1 MTLHGDAQDGKLTRA
16 SLIKYLALVEIDAED
31 SNGFTALALAV
42 KNGHPSAVK
51 LLLQNGAQA
60 DKPVRDGRT
69 PLYLAANAKQNRPR
83 VVELLLGADPKPQ
96 VDASSPDWNNETP
109 LMVAITQGRDA
120 EVVRLLTEAGAS
132 LTKTNDR
139 GETAV
144 ALADQTTNPAIKSA
158 LNPKAPQGGIGSA
171 LAQLLVSAVM
181 FALAYADKWP
191 GIKDI
196 IQNVI
201 RSAYN
206 QTNPTPPGAKPPPG
220 TDIDDPQTVEEF
232 QHNIGNIIQN
242 NGLEDFFP
250 PNDPYVQQVAQL
262 AATLRKDQTTH
273 LSSPPMI
280 MKLAASALYQT
291 VLYIDDSGSMAD
303 DGRMDRAKILV
314 TRITR
319 LATALVPDSNISSGV
334 HLRFINKDDSTAND
348 LREAEVAKRME
359 FTPDGWTE
367 IGTNLEKKILQPM
380 VYDKLHAGGVLPRP
394 LMIVT
399 ITDGIP
405 SKEPLKT
412 FRDVV
417 MSCNRELTSRKYN
430 YVSAAVQYDLSQI
443 GNSPDAVDWLKQLA
457 SDTSLQKVV
466 NITTENTDQNLDKF
480 KANDAGLDAWL
491 IKKLYREPEIHKPK
505 KTP

>member
-1 MTLHGDAQDGKLTRA
+1 MTLHGDSQAGTLTRA
-16 SLIKYLALVEIDAED
+16 SLTKYLALVEIDAED
-31 SNGFTALALAV
+31 SSGFTPLALAV

-60 DKPVRDGRT
+60 GKPVRDGRT

-96 VDASSPDWNNETP
+96 IDASSPDWNNETP
-109 LMVAITQGRDA
+109 LMAAITQGRDP

-144 ALADQTTNPAIKSA
+144 ALADQTTNPAIKNA

-191 GIKDI
+191 GVKDI

-206 QTNPTPPGAKPPPG
+206 QANPTPPGAKPPPG

-232 QHNIGNIIQN
+232 QHNIGNIIQS

-262 AATLRKDQTTH
+262 AATLRKDQTNH

-280 MKLAASALYQT
+280 MRLAKAALYQT
-291 VLYIDDSGSMAD
+291 VLYIDDSGSMAE
-303 DGRMDRAKILV
+303 DGRMDRAKIMV
-314 TRITR
+314 TRLTR
-319 LATALVPDSNISSGV
+319 LATALVPDTNISSGV

-348 LREAEVAKRME
+348 LREAAVSQRMQ
-359 FTPDGWTE
+359 FTPEGWTE
-367 IGTNLEKKILQPM
+367 LGTNLEKKILQPM
-380 VYDKLHAGGVLPRP
+380 VYDNLNSTGVLPRP
-394 LMIVT
+394 LMILIV
-399 ITDGIP
+399 TDGMP
-405 SKEPLKT
+405 SKEDEGT
-412 FRDVV
+412 FRKTI
-417 MSCNRELTSRKYN
+417 MKCKGELTKKGYLP
-430 YVSAAVQYDLSQI
+430 AAVQYDLSQI
-443 GNSPDAVDWLKQLA
+443 GNAPEAVKWIQTFD
-457 SDTSLQKVV
+457 SDSAAKKLVYFS
-466 NITTENTDQNLDKF
+466 TENTDSRLSEF
-480 KANDAGLDAWL
+480 KDNDAGLDDWL
-491 IKKLYREPEIHKPK
+491 SKKLHHEPVIRK
-505 KTP
+505 KTTP

>member
-1 MTLHGDAQDGKLTRA
+1 MTLHGDSQAGTLTRA
-16 SLIKYLALVEIDAED
+16 SLNKYLALVEIDAED
-31 SNGFTALALAV
+31 SNGFTALAHAV

-60 DKPVRDGRT
+60 GKPVRDGRT

-83 VVELLLGADPKPQ
+83 IVELLLGADPKPQ

-109 LMVAITQGRDA
+109 LMAAITQGRDA

-191 GIKDI
+191 GVKDI

-206 QTNPTPPGAKPPPG
+206 QANPTPPGAKPPPG
-220 TDIDDPQTVEEF
+220 IDIDDPQTVEEF
-232 QHNIGNIIQN
+232 QHNIGNIIQS

-250 PNDPYVQQVAQL
+250 PNDPYVQQVAQI

-280 MKLAASALYQT
+280 MKLAKAALYQT
-291 VLYIDDSGSMAD
+291 VLYIDDSGSMAE
-303 DGRMDRAKILV
+303 DGRMDRAKLMV
-314 TRITR
+314 TRLTR
-319 LATALVPDSNISSGV
+319 LATALVPDTTISSGV

-348 LREAEVAKRME
+348 LREAEVSQRMQ
-359 FTPDGWTE
+359 FTPEGWTE
-367 IGTNLEKKILQPM
+367 LGTNLEKKILQPM
-380 VYDKLHAGGVLPRP
+380 VYDKLNSSGVLGRP
-394 LMIVT
+394 LMILIV
-399 ITDGIP
+399 TDGMP
-405 SKEPLKT
+405 TKEEEGT
-412 FRDVV
+412 FRTTV
-417 MSCNRELTSRKYN
+417 MNCKKALANKGYLP
-430 YVSAAVQYDLSQI
+430 AAVQYDLSQI
-443 GNSPDAVDWLKQLA
+443 GNTPEAVAWIKKYDTDSTLKKLVYF
-457 SDTSLQKVV
+457 S
-466 NITTENTDQNLDKF
+466 TENTDARLSDFKDNDK
-480 KANDAGLDAWL
+480 GLDDWL
-491 IKKLYREPEIHKPK
+491 SEKLHHEPKIRKGP
-505 KTP
+505 